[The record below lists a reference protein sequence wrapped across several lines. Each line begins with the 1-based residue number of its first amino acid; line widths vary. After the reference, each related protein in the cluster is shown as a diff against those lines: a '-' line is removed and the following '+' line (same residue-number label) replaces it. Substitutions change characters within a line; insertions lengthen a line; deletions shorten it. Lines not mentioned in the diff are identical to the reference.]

1 MSPDSASS
9 GHSRAR
15 DVVELASCMSD
26 TFFER
31 KFYAFRKELIDRA
44 IVHVLRSDSRERRY
58 NLYRRIVGT
67 CFVYVY
73 VCVFVICFCCVT

>member
-44 IVHVLRSDSRERRY
+44 IVHVLRRVTAESGDITCIVELSVRV
-58 NLYRRIVGT
+58 LYM
-67 CFVYVY
+67 CMFA
-73 VCVFVICFCCVT
+73 FL